1 MGHQIFRFVENGATR
16 ATLRAPLDCPAE
28 TLRWAQKEIQR
39 DLQTYADAPPPSY
52 LQQARA
58 LGRTV
63 SEAVDARVRARVYR
77 EPTKAYREHLID
89 VLHDDPELAAAYR
102 DGV

>member
-1 MGHQIFRFVENGATR
+1 MGHQIVRFVENGATR
-16 ATLRAPLDCPAE
+16 ATLRAPLDYPVE

-39 DLQTYADAPPPSY
+39 DLKTYADAPSY

-77 EPTKAYREHLID
+77 EPTKAYREHLLD